1 MVMDIEKAKLMKFLT
16 KNDFVTLHEAVKMGV
31 GKMTLSRMVAEGILY
46 RAARRIYTS
55 NIDWLTD
62 PLRKYAPA
70 CTLYPDAVVCCVSAL
85 TYYDLTDEEERKI
98 WLAFPQSH
106 RVVNQEYRI
115 VYPQGPSYS
124 LGIVRHRFGKREVR
138 IYDREKSVVD
148 AFKFLPIDVGYK
160 ALRGYLKLKDNDL
173 NKLSRYA
180 KQMRK
185 PLDEVMTTLLSD
197 E

>member
-1 MVMDIEKAKLMKFLT
+1 MDEKRDKLMKFLD
-16 KNDFVTLHEAVKMGV
+16 KNDFITLHEAVKMGIS
-31 GKMTLSRMVAEGILY
+31 KMTLSRMVAEEVLY
-46 RAARRIYTS
+46 RTARCIYAS

-62 PLRKYAPA
+62 PLRKYTPA

-138 IYDREKSVVD
+138 IYNREKSVVD

-160 ALRGYLKLKDNDL
+160 ALRGYLKIKGNDL
-173 NKLSRYA
+173 SKLTQYA
-180 KQMRK
+180 RQMRK
-185 PLDEVMTTLLSD
+185 PLDKEITVLLSD

>member
-1 MVMDIEKAKLMKFLT
+1 
-16 KNDFVTLHEAVKMGV
+16 MGV
-31 GKMTLSRMVAEGILY
+31 GKMALSRMVAEGILY
-46 RAARRIYTS
+46 RTARRIYAS

-62 PLRKYAPA
+62 PLRRYAPA
-70 CTLYPDAVVCCVSAL
+70 CTLYPDAVVCGVSAL

-115 VYPQGPSYS
+115 IYPQGPSYS
-124 LGIVRHRFGKREVR
+124 LGIVQHRFGKREVQ

-148 AFKFLPIDVGYK
+148 AFKFLPVDVGYK
-160 ALRGYLKLKDNDL
+160 ALRGYLKLKNSNLD
-173 NKLSRYA
+173 KLSRYS
-180 KQMRK
+180 KQVRK
-185 PLDEVMTTLLSD
+185 PLDEIIAALLSD

>member
-1 MVMDIEKAKLMKFLT
+1 MTSNSKLIKFI
-16 KNDFVTLHEAVKMGV
+16 KENDFITLQEAMDKGVSKMA
-31 GKMTLSRMVAEGILY
+31 LSRMVKEETLHRTAT
-46 RAARRIYTS
+46 RIYSTK
-55 NIDWLTD
+55 IDWLTD

-70 CTLYPDAVVCCVSAL
+70 CTLYPDAVVCGVSAL

-106 RVVNQEYRI
+106 RVVNQEYRLI
-115 VYPQGPSYS
+115 YPQGPSYL
-124 LGIVRHRFGKREVR
+124 LGIVRHRVGNREVR
-138 IYDREKSVVD
+138 MYDLEKTIVD
-148 AFKFLPIDVGYK
+148 AFKFLPIDAAHK
-160 ALRGYLKLKDNDL
+160 ALKGYMKLKNKDY

-185 PLDEVMTTLLSD
+185 PLDDELTLLLSD